1 MFGGRVKGKND
12 GTHRISGFRD
22 SGHPYGQGPTVK
34 SSRKGQLESPELAA
48 ASTPCR
54 SPKPFGQRSP
64 FRGYPWDV
72 GYPCRLLKE
81 LSIHLA
87 GDLNLSTVNLSAYLS
102 CYQSILICLSIYLL
116 AHRVLRKTNA
126 TVQSAPD
133 SESRDK
139 ISNQNEFEQFCQHG
153 E

>member
-12 GTHRISGFRD
+12 DETNRISGFRD

-54 SPKPFGQRSP
+54 FPPFGQRSP
-64 FRGYPWDV
+64 FRGYPWDMGHM

-87 GDLNLSTVNLSAYLS
+87 GDLNLSTVNMSAYLS
-102 CYQSILICLSIYLL
+102 CYQSIFICLSIYFLV
-116 AHRVLRKTNA
+116 HRVLRKTNA
-126 TVQSAPD
+126 TVQ
-133 SESRDK
+133 
-139 ISNQNEFEQFCQHG
+139 
-153 E
+153 

>member
-1 MFGGRVKGKND
+1 M
-12 GTHRISGFRD
+12 
-22 SGHPYGQGPTVK
+22 
-34 SSRKGQLESPELAA
+34 
-48 ASTPCR
+48 
-54 SPKPFGQRSP
+54 
-64 FRGYPWDV
+64 

-102 CYQSILICLSIYLL
+102 CYQSILTCLSIYLL

-126 TVQSAPD
+126 TVQSAPV